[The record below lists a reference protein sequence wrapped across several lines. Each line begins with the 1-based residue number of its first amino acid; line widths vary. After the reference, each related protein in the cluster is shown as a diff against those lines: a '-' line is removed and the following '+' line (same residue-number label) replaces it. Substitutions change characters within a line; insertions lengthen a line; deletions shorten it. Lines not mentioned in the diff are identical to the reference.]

1 MSARLALKATVTY
14 NSPGAVWDLALEVT
28 QGFNISKKVFLVERK
43 LFNGSWSTPVFVRVA
58 GTSDLKKY
66 KYSDPETDG
75 GEYKSGYHYY
85 LSSVASGSYP
95 SWDAAN
101 NAYQHARAHIRSLVG
116 FDPDT
121 TLTADLSL
129 AVVGPVPERVSGTLY
144 SLYPLDTCKFS
155 GVGGSSP
162 YVYSLEGDE
171 TSSSIDSTTGIF
183 VANNPGTCLV
193 VVTDSLSYRSII
205 TVTVAEPESP
215 AALEVFDV

>member
-1 MSARLALKATVTY
+1 MAARLALTATVSY
-14 NSPGAVWDLALEVT
+14 NSAESVWDMALEVT
-28 QGFNISKKVFLVERK
+28 QGVNISRKVFLVEKK
-43 LFNGSWSTPVFVRVA
+43 LFNGAWSMPVFVRVA
-58 GTSDLKKY
+58 GMSDLKKY

-85 LSSVASGSYP
+85 LSYAASGSYT

-116 FDPDT
+116 FDPET
-121 TLTADLSL
+121 TLTAELGLS
-129 AVVGPVPERVSGTLY
+129 VVGPIPERVSGTQY
-144 SLYPLDTCKFS
+144 SLYSLDTCKFL
-155 GVGGSSP
+155 GLGGSSP
-162 YVYSLEGDE
+162 YAYSLEGDD
-171 TSSSIDSTTGIF
+171 TSSSIDSVTGVF

-193 VVTDSLSYRSII
+193 VVTDSMSSRSII